1 MSKGLQRIYT
11 MSCDC
16 RNNLEC
22 WPLQRYSTVPQI
34 LNSGRSNE
42 KSRNLI
48 LIWYQF
54 FLNILFSNQ
63 KSFLRLI
70 VKIYIN
76 VLPCKNKA
84 WTIIIYQYFTIWWYL
99 KLSDQMHIKC
109 RMIVFVSSTD
119 PPLLS
124 FNHFFHLVTTETIVF
139 TLMIYESIKMNNYGR
154 SKLIDKLKNNTYSV
168 HDRG

>member
-1 MSKGLQRIYT
+1 MILQKEALLGSFVIHNVRDIRALLGNVHFFCCHKKYATKLNWMSKGLQRIYT

-22 WPLQRYSTVPQI
+22 WPLERYSTVPQI

-54 FLNILFSNQ
+54 FLNILFYNK
-63 KSFLRLI
+63 KSFFRL
-70 VKIYIN
+70 IN

-84 WTIIIYQYFTIWWYL
+84 WTIIIYQYFWINVLRY
-99 KLSDQMHIKC
+99 
-109 RMIVFVSSTD
+109 
-119 PPLLS
+119 
-124 FNHFFHLVTTETIVF
+124 HLTTLWTWNVF
-139 TLMIYESIKMNNYGR
+139 TLLYP
-154 SKLIDKLKNNTYSV
+154 
-168 HDRG
+168 